1 MVPACCSVWKSA
13 ILIVSTATSNVA
25 PKRHLK
31 WTGNIASNRDSG
43 WWCKC
48 VMSLHW
54 PTDMFFFSLSVCL
67 LQQWET
73 FSERSS
79 SSQTLTQFDSNI
91 APADPVS
98 QSLSMHG
105 FTINGQ
111 TLTLSGSL
119 CAFSL
124 SVSFCMMIF
133 QRAVCCISNALYVLW
148 CGWFRFNTTAPLSLQ
163 LHPPIT
169 NAFAYWWKYICC
181 YSVTA
186 VSTYKYIVWC
196 PLPLYCGF
204 LLCFRNNL
212 LFLVNEWNITD
223 CCLNKRQ

>member
-1 MVPACCSVWKSA
+1 MLHSHIIWNGLAMLLPTETRADDVNVWC
-13 ILIVSTATSNVA
+13 
-25 PKRHLK
+25 HC
-31 WTGNIASNRDSG
+31 TGQLT
-43 WWCKC
+43 C
-48 VMSLHW
+48 
-54 PTDMFFFSLSVCL
+54 FFSHCLSVCL

-133 QRAVCCISNALYVLW
+133 QRAVCCISSALYVLW

-181 YSVTA
+181 YLVTA
-186 VSTYKYIVWC
+186 VNT
-196 PLPLYCGF
+196 
-204 LLCFRNNL
+204 
-212 LFLVNEWNITD
+212 
-223 CCLNKRQ
+223 

>member
-1 MVPACCSVWKSA
+1 MLHSHIIWNGLAMLLPTETQADDVNVWC
-13 ILIVSTATSNVA
+13 
-25 PKRHLK
+25 HC
-31 WTGNIASNRDSG
+31 TGQLT
-43 WWCKC
+43 C
-48 VMSLHW
+48 
-54 PTDMFFFSLSVCL
+54 FFSHCLSVCL

-133 QRAVCCISNALYVLW
+133 QRAVCCISSALYVLW
-148 CGWFRFNTTAPLSLQ
+148 SGWFRFNTTAPLS
-163 LHPPIT
+163 PVTST
-169 NAFAYWWKYICC
+169 NHKRLCILVKIYLLLFGHCCKYLKYIGGVL
-181 YSVTA
+181 S
-186 VSTYKYIVWC
+186 
-196 PLPLYCGF
+196 LYTKDFYCE
-204 LLCFRNNL
+204 NNL
-212 LFLVNEWNITD
+212 LFP
-223 CCLNKRQ
+223 C